1 MTPEKCLHA
10 TKHGIATLQKHI
22 LPLRAQLK
30 KLESA
35 QTYLSNMRYEAD
47 LHSKQVKVIPIGMT
61 KKKLEEEERKFMKEV
76 DSIYKAVEE
85 MGDEEL
91 NDLLDKL
98 ERRINRDG

>member
-10 TKHGIATLQKHI
+10 TKRGIATLQKHI

-76 DSIYKAVEE
+76 EE